1 MTHIVLDSSQ
11 TKKFINENE
20 LGQMQAMVSAAD
32 SELRNGTGAGSDYT
46 DWLHLPTSY
55 DKEEFARIKKAAAKI
70 QSDSKVLVVIGI
82 GGSYLGA
89 KAAID
94 FLNTA
99 FFQSQTDADRPAPQI
114 LFAGNSLSSSYAYD
128 LIRLIGDRDFSV
140 NVISKSGTTT
150 EPSIAFRIFKKLLV
164 KKYGDVEA
172 NKRIYATTDRQRGAL
187 KTEAND
193 AGYESFVIPD
203 GVGGRYSVLTA
214 VGLLPIA
221 AAGADIDQL
230 MSGAQAAE
238 NDYVDTNLERN
249 QAYQYAALRNILY
262 RKGYTT
268 ELLENYEPT
277 MTMFAEWWKQLT
289 GESEGKDQK
298 GIYPASANFSTDLH
312 SLGQYIQEGRRTLM
326 ETVLKVETPAHDV
339 EIPKEESNLDGL
351 RYLEGK
357 TLDYVNGKAYQAVVL
372 AHVDGGVP
380 VMTINIPKQDEYTL
394 GYLIYFFELSI
405 GISGYLNGINP
416 FNQPGV
422 EAYKTNMFGLLGKPG
437 FEKIGKEL
445 NNLLDK

>member
-1 MTHIVLDSSQ
+1 MTHISFDSSSLK
-11 TKKFINENE
+11 TFVHDNE
-20 LGQMQAMVSAAD
+20 LGELQAMVNAAD
-32 SELRNGTGAGSDYT
+32 DQLRQGTGAGADYI
-46 DWLHLPTSY
+46 DWLHLPTDY
-55 DKEEFARIKKAAAKI
+55 DKDEFARIKKAATKI

-89 KAAID
+89 RAAID

-99 FFQSQTDADRPAPQI
+99 FFQAQKDEDRPAPQI
-114 LFAGNSLSSSYAYD
+114 LFAGNSLSSSYVYD
-128 LIRLIGDRDFSV
+128 MINLIGDRDFSV

-150 EPSIAFRIFKKLLV
+150 EPSIAFRIFKQLLI
-164 KKYGDVEA
+164 KKYGEA
-172 NKRIYATTDRQRGAL
+172 GAKTRIYATTDRQKGAL
-187 KTEAND
+187 KTEAD
-193 AGYESFVIPD
+193 AEGYESFVIPD

-230 MSGAQAAE
+230 MAGARAAE
-238 NDYVDTNLERN
+238 NDYSDPDLSQNE
-249 QAYQYAALRNILY
+249 AYQYAAYRNILY

-277 MTMFAEWWKQLT
+277 MTMFAEWWKQLA

-298 GIYPASANFSTDLH
+298 GIYPSSANFSTDLH
-312 SLGQYIQEGRRTLM
+312 SLGQYIQEGQRNLM
-326 ETVLKVETPAHDV
+326 ETVVKVGQPVHDV
-339 EIPKEESNLDGL
+339 EIPSEDTDLDGL
-351 RYLEGK
+351 GYLEGK
-357 TLDYVNGKAYQAVVL
+357 TMDFVNAKAYQAVVL

-380 VMTINIPKQDEYTL
+380 VMTVNIPQQDEFTL
-394 GYLIYFFELSI
+394 GYLIYFFEVAI

-437 FEKIGKEL
+437 FEEIGDKLRARL
-445 NNLLDK
+445 N